1 MQRCIRTDCGP
12 LEYTLMQTGRQSI
25 ELRVL
30 PDEIRLFTPSA
41 YPLRSADAY
50 VAGHI
55 DFIRDAQSRLS
66 AYADRQRAAFPMT
79 DGMSVPVEGQHLVL
93 RLRAAQK
100 ADARIEGDELIISG
114 PNLEPDAVAAQL
126 HAFLVSLAGTR
137 LNERLEHYIPLIG
150 RRPERVSVREQRT
163 KWGSCSNRG
172 NISFNWKLIM
182 APSEALDYVV
192 IHELCHLYEFN
203 HSEKFWQR
211 VACFQP
217 DYARWRD
224 FLRSGWNHPFR

>member
-1 MQRCIRTDCGP
+1 MLRCIRTDCGP

-30 PDEIRLFTPSA
+30 PEEIRLFTPKA

-50 VAGHI
+50 VAAHM
-55 DFIRDAQSRLS
+55 DFIRDAQARLT
-66 AYADRQRAAFPMT
+66 AYADRERAAFPMT
-79 DGMSVPVEGQHLVL
+79 DGMIVPVEGRHLAL
-93 RLRAAQK
+93 HLHASQSN
-100 ADARIEGDELIISG
+100 DTRIEGNSLIISG
-114 PNLEPDAVAAQL
+114 PCLEPDAVSAQL
-126 HAFLVSLAGTR
+126 HAFLVKLAHAR
-137 LNERLEHYIPLIG
+137 LNERLEYYIPLIG
-150 RRPERVSVREQRT
+150 RRPNRVSVREQRT

-172 NISFNWKLIM
+172 SISFNWKLIM

-211 VACFQP
+211 VARFQP
-217 DYARWRD
+217 DYAHWRD